1 MKFNVKHTELKEV
14 SDTILKD
21 SEDYSTQIDNMI
33 SLVDNLRSVWSGE
46 DALIFCDNFDSYLSK
61 MKNIPIAMRNMSNAM
76 NTVNKGYQ
84 YYDEMF
90 GNALN
95 REANNYEE

>member
-33 SLVDNLRSVWSGE
+33 SLVDN
-46 DALIFCDNFDSYLSK
+46 F
-61 MKNIPIAMRNMSNAM
+61 
-76 NTVNKGYQ
+76 KGYQ